1 MNFLGKN
8 IEKIVIFGLRL
19 RSIIFAH
26 LSYLS
31 MASTR
36 GHRGVGPGQTVENF
50 SSCGPACC
58 RRVVFLAKEVFRNMF
73 GQTPKKRIKDTID
86 KYER

>member
-19 RSIIFAH
+19 RSMMFAH

-36 GHRGVGPGQTVENF
+36 GHRGDPLVILAIKVRKTLSFHLPG
-50 SSCGPACC
+50 
-58 RRVVFLAKEVFRNMF
+58 
-73 GQTPKKRIKDTID
+73 
-86 KYER
+86 KYMIV

>member
-8 IEKIVIFGLRL
+8 IEKIVIFGLRR
-19 RSIIFAH
+19 RSMMFAH

-36 GHRGVGPGQTVENF
+36 GHRGVGPGQ
-50 SSCGPACC
+50 
-58 RRVVFLAKEVFRNMF
+58 
-73 GQTPKKRIKDTID
+73 
-86 KYER
+86 